1 MARRSVRTW
10 RLLRVLC
17 VAWLSLTPPA
27 PAAAQTESTPTGSGN
42 GARPIRVLL
51 LYAEDRLLPAFVA
64 QDEALRNTVQSG
76 WPGPVTFHTEHLE
89 FLRRPGEVE
98 WKLMLEL
105 LERKYQAR
113 RPDLIVASTSVGLRF
128 VLAQRV
134 RLFAGIPVVFVA
146 VQREAVA
153 DLIIPPDVTGTWLSV
168 NWAGTLDA
176 ALALQPKARQVMVVG
191 GASSRDEIWLA
202 RARAQLAPYESR
214 LTIRYSSPAPLA
226 ETLRSVASLP
236 NDAIVLV
243 GTYQRDATGR
253 EFTPRD
259 VVVQIAKESSVPIY
273 AMVESYVGIG
283 VVGGHVLSPAADGEK
298 AGRLALRV
306 LSGDHPGPP
315 VAGANIHVFDWRQL
329 QRWGLDE
336 SRVPAGSV
344 IRFRQPSVWETYRW
358 YIVAVVLIVVAQS
371 ALIAGLLVERRQ
383 RRQAEAAGR
392 QALEQARR
400 AREELA
406 HTLRVATLG
415 ELVAA
420 IAHEMNQPLT
430 AIMTNAEATR
440 RMVDD
445 GSATSI
451 EPVEALAD
459 IKAAAVRASQIIQRL
474 RAMARKGPVESREID
489 LDKLIDETVAL
500 LRGDIALRRITI
512 LVVPAKDLLPR
523 ASGDPIQLQQ
533 VLLNLIVNA
542 EDAIATA
549 ADGPREIVV
558 ETSIDEPG
566 FVHLTVRDT
575 GVGVEEAALEE
586 IFEPFVTTKGGGLG
600 MGLSISRSIV
610 EAHHGRIWATRQWPR
625 GTALHVML
633 PTAPR

>member
-1 MARRSVRTW
+1 MARRSARTG
-10 RLLRVLC
+10 RLLLVLC
-17 VAWLSLTPPA
+17 MAWLSLTPHA
-27 PAAAQTESTPTGSGN
+27 PAAAQTQSTPTESGN
-42 GARPIRVLL
+42 SARPIRVLL

-76 WPGPVTFHTEHLE
+76 WEGPVAFYTEYLE
-89 FLRRPGEVE
+89 FLRRPGEAE

-128 VLAQRV
+128 VLEQRV
-134 RLFAGIPVVFVA
+134 RLFAGIPVVFLA

-153 DLIIPPDVTGTWLSV
+153 NLIIPSDVTGTWLSV

-202 RARAQLAPYESR
+202 QARAQLAPYGGR

-226 ETLRSVASLP
+226 ETLRIVASLP
-236 NDAIVLV
+236 ADAIVLV

-259 VVVQIAKESSVPIY
+259 VVVRIAKESSVPVY
-273 AMVESYVGIG
+273 AVVESYVGAG
-283 VVGGHVLSPAADGEK
+283 VVGGHVVSPAADGEK

-336 SRVPAGSV
+336 SRVPAGSA
-344 IRFRQPSVWETYRW
+344 IRFRQPSVWEAYRW
-358 YIVAVVLIVVAQS
+358 HVAAVVLIVVAQS

-383 RRQAEAAGR
+383 RRQAEAARR

-400 AREELA
+400 AREDLA

-445 GSATSI
+445 GSATAS

-474 RAMARKGPVESREID
+474 RAMARKGPVESRELD

-500 LRGDIALRRITI
+500 LRGDIALKRITI

-523 ASGDPIQLQQ
+523 VSGDPIQLQQ

-549 ADGPREIVV
+549 GDGPREIVV

>member
-1 MARRSVRTW
+1 M
-10 RLLRVLC
+10 
-17 VAWLSLTPPA
+17 
-27 PAAAQTESTPTGSGN
+27 
-42 GARPIRVLL
+42 
-51 LYAEDRLLPAFVA
+51 
-64 QDEALRNTVQSG
+64 
-76 WPGPVTFHTEHLE
+76 
-89 FLRRPGEVE
+89 
-98 WKLMLEL
+98 
-105 LERKYQAR
+105 
-113 RPDLIVASTSVGLRF
+113 
-128 VLAQRV
+128 
-134 RLFAGIPVVFVA
+134 
-146 VQREAVA
+146 
-153 DLIIPPDVTGTWLSV
+153 
-168 NWAGTLDA
+168 
-176 ALALQPKARQVMVVG
+176 
-191 GASSRDEIWLA
+191 
-202 RARAQLAPYESR
+202 
-214 LTIRYSSPAPLA
+214 
-226 ETLRSVASLP
+226 
-236 NDAIVLV
+236 
-243 GTYQRDATGR
+243 
-253 EFTPRD
+253 
-259 VVVQIAKESSVPIY
+259 
-273 AMVESYVGIG
+273 
-283 VVGGHVLSPAADGEK
+283 
-298 AGRLALRV
+298 
-306 LSGDHPGPP
+306 
-315 VAGANIHVFDWRQL
+315 
-329 QRWGLDE
+329 
-336 SRVPAGSV
+336 
-344 IRFRQPSVWETYRW
+344 
-358 YIVAVVLIVVAQS
+358 
-371 ALIAGLLVERRQ
+371 
-383 RRQAEAAGR
+383 
-392 QALEQARR
+392 
-400 AREELA
+400 
-406 HTLRVATLG
+406 
-415 ELVAA
+415 AA

>member
-1 MARRSVRTW
+1 M
-10 RLLRVLC
+10 
-17 VAWLSLTPPA
+17 
-27 PAAAQTESTPTGSGN
+27 
-42 GARPIRVLL
+42 LL

-153 DLIIPPDVTGTWLSV
+153 DLTIPPDVTGTWLSV

-202 RARAQLAPYESR
+202 QARAQLAPYESR

-236 NDAIVLV
+236 NDAIVLA

-259 VVVQIAKESSVPIY
+259 VVVRIAKESSVPTY

-358 YIVAVVLIVVAQS
+358 YVVAVVLIVVAQS

-445 GSATSI
+445 GSATST

-500 LRGDIALRRITI
+500 LRGDIALKRITI
-512 LVVPAKDLLPR
+512 LVMPAKDLLPR
-523 ASGDPIQLQQ
+523 VNGDPIQLQQ

-549 ADGPREIVV
+549 GDGPREIVV

-633 PTAPR
+633 PVAPR

>member
-1 MARRSVRTW
+1 
-10 RLLRVLC
+10 
-17 VAWLSLTPPA
+17 
-27 PAAAQTESTPTGSGN
+27 
-42 GARPIRVLL
+42 
-51 LYAEDRLLPAFVA
+51 
-64 QDEALRNTVQSG
+64 
-76 WPGPVTFHTEHLE
+76 
-89 FLRRPGEVE
+89 
-98 WKLMLEL
+98 
-105 LERKYQAR
+105 
-113 RPDLIVASTSVGLRF
+113 
-128 VLAQRV
+128 
-134 RLFAGIPVVFVA
+134 
-146 VQREAVA
+146 
-153 DLIIPPDVTGTWLSV
+153 
-168 NWAGTLDA
+168 
-176 ALALQPKARQVMVVG
+176 
-191 GASSRDEIWLA
+191 
-202 RARAQLAPYESR
+202 
-214 LTIRYSSPAPLA
+214 
-226 ETLRSVASLP
+226 VASLP
-236 NDAIVLV
+236 KDAIVLV
-243 GTYQRDATGR
+243 GTYQRDSTGR

-259 VVVQIAKESSVPIY
+259 VVARIAKESSVPIY
-273 AMVESYVGIG
+273 ATVESYVGIG

-315 VAGANIHVFDWRQL
+315 VAGASIHMFDWRQL

-336 SRVPAGSV
+336 NRVPAGSA

-358 YIVAVVLIVVAQS
+358 YVVAVVLIVVAQS
-371 ALIAGLLVERRQ
+371 ALIAALLVERRQ
-383 RRQAEAAGR
+383 RRQAEAARR

-400 AREELA
+400 AREDLA

-445 GSATSI
+445 GSATST

-500 LRGDIALRRITI
+500 LRGDIALKRITI
-512 LVVPAKDLLPR
+512 LVEPAKDLLPR
-523 ASGDPIQLQQ
+523 VNGDPIQLQQ

-549 ADGPREIVV
+549 GDGAREIVV
-558 ETSIDEPG
+558 ETTLDEPG

-575 GVGVEEAALEE
+575 GGGVEEAALEE
-586 IFEPFVTTKGGGLG
+586 IFQPFVTTKGGGLG

-625 GTALHVML
+625 GTSLHVML
-633 PTAPR
+633 PVAPR